1 MKAFKMLTLI
11 ALALTLAGLLFEWVQ
26 IEFVSGNGLNHWSG
40 IYMLLLTSIALYMVF
55 KEINPKAVLIILFA
69 LPLFAI
75 TQFLFFAE
83 ILNISSWDIS
93 FSLEVVQIGFFI
105 SLLAGVVALIS
116 YGVHYLQTRKLA

>member
-1 MKAFKMLTLI
+1 MKPFKMLTLI
-11 ALALTLAGLLFEWVQ
+11 ALALTLAGLFFEWVQ

-83 ILNISSWDIS
+83 ILNISSWDIR

-116 YGVHYLQTRKLA
+116 YGVHYFQTRKLA

>member
-1 MKAFKMLTLI
+1 MKPFKMLTLI